1 MLTSVVDLDGV
12 ARAAIEIGDVQS
24 AAVFVVGP
32 LPALELGAA
41 AGISGPPLDGLV
53 AAVRNPDHPVARTL
67 HDDGPTFDVPP
78 MAPGGPALR
87 SHLPLVRSADG
98 DQRAVGVLAVAHDR
112 SLDASE
118 RRALVALAERAA
130 GLIGGSDPARTAR
143 A

>member
-1 MLTSVVDLDGV
+1 MTTSVVDLDGV
-12 ARAAIEIGDVQS
+12 AKAAIEIGDVQS

-32 LPALELGAA
+32 LRALELGAA

-67 HDDGPTFDVPP
+67 DDDGPTFDVPP

-98 DQRAVGVLAVAHDR
+98 DRRAVGVLAVAHDR
-112 SLDASE
+112 SLDAGE
-118 RRALVALAERAA
+118 RRALEELADRATR
-130 GLIGGSDPARTAR
+130 LVDDPAPTPAS
-143 A
+143 